1 MRIRRSRTPLRFS
14 VELGPRGTLP
24 DYETVKTIALEAER
38 LGYYA
43 FYLPDGVQWT
53 DFECWTTLASLSV
66 STSTIRLGP
75 AATFVTY
82 RYPALLAKTSATLDV
97 LSGGRLDLRLGAG
110 GASAKID
117 QVHSGIPQP
126 DPKTRVK
133 MLDEGLRL
141 ISSLWSEPAVS
152 FKGRFFA
159 VEDAHCWPKP
169 IQKPHPQITVCADSC
184 RMLQLAAELADIW
197 ETSGRLG
204 DYGKKTGIFKKTCQA
219 IGRDFSSIDKSL
231 EVTVAIADS
240 DREAEEMVEKHRL
253 RRGATRGSGYDP
265 LEDAVVGRPSRC
277 IEAFSEFRDANLSS
291 FTIFFIGIKDLGPLR
306 LFADKVM
313 PALKDQAD

>member
-1 MRIRRSRTPLRFS
+1 MRSRRSRTPLRFS
-14 VELGPRGTLP
+14 VELGPRGTVP
-24 DYETVKTIALEAER
+24 DYEPVKTIALEAER

-53 DFECWTTLASLSV
+53 DFECWTTLASLSA

-82 RYPALLAKTSATLDV
+82 RHPALLAKISATLDV

-126 DPKTRVK
+126 DPQTRVE

-141 ISSLWSEPAVS
+141 IRSLWSKPAVS

-159 VEDAHCWPKP
+159 VEDAQCWPKP
-169 IQKPHPQITVCADSC
+169 LQKPHPKITVCADGR
-184 RMLQLAAELADIW
+184 RMLHLAAEQADIW
-197 ETSGRLG
+197 ETSGGLD
-204 DYGKKTGIFKKTCQA
+204 DYGRKTGIFKKRCQSV
-219 IGRDFSSIDKSL
+219 GRDFNSIGKGL

-240 DREAEEMVEKHRL
+240 NREAEEMVEKHRL

-277 IEAFSEFRDANLSS
+277 IEAFSEFRAANISS
-291 FTIFFIGIKDLGPLR
+291 FTIFFIGIKNLDPLR
-306 LFADKVM
+306 LFADKVI